1 MRSTTKLKVL
11 LSITSE
17 CRFRFSDDKW
27 EIYIVINNLGE
38 GVFTG
43 KNFSEVVSKALAF
56 SRKKNGELLE
66 GIFEKKIGKSGL

>member
-27 EIYIVINNLGE
+27 EIYIVIDHLGE

-43 KNFSEVVSKALAF
+43 KNFSEVVGKALAF
-56 SRKKNGELLE
+56 SKKKNGELLE
-66 GIFEKKIGKSGL
+66 GFFKKNIGNDPL